1 VTRNLEGIE
10 IDDAYRIPDRMGIEM
25 LYHLLQAEGLFL
37 GMSSAINVCGAV
49 KLAKTGGP
57 GQVIATILCDAGSR
71 YVSRL
76 YNPPWLQEKALT
88 PSAAGL
94 EFLEQL

>member
-1 VTRNLEGIE
+1 M
-10 IDDAYRIPDRMGIEM
+10 P
-25 LYHLLQAEGLFL
+25 YHLLQAEGLFL

-76 YNPPWLQEKALT
+76 YNARWLQAKGLT